1 MIKYLVILLD
11 DTSTSFCHYNS
22 NYKERNLINIEV
34 LKKAVTY
41 AMKENLIIQYVY
53 PDYELPEIYKV
64 VIDEMVHVNIVPVG
78 SSVPAEAIV
87 IDGISEFTSQI
98 FTAYQSYVLRID
110 YKSFIN
116 EWKSL
121 LPSLERI
128 SRLNIVYTDVCD
140 FQDDDSLRYTQVLD
154 EFSNKLKELFER
166 GFSPQVN
173 ILTDRLFL
181 NKMNNCNAGVECI
194 TLAPDGKLYVCPGF
208 YYDSLGSIG
217 SIDNGLAINNPKLYC
232 LDHAPI
238 CRICDSYHCKRCVWL
253 NRMTT
258 LEVNTPSHEQ
268 CVISHIER
276 NASRLLKHSMNNC
289 QFYAEIPEINYLD
302 PFDELTK
309 RI

>member
-11 DTSTSFCHYNS
+11 DTSTSFCHYNHNS
-22 NYKERNLINIEV
+22 KGRNLINIEV

-53 PDYELPEIYKV
+53 PDYDLPEIYKA
-64 VIDEMVHVNIVPVG
+64 VIDEMVHVNIVPIG

-87 IDGISEFTSQI
+87 IDGMSEFSSQN
-98 FTAYQSYVLRID
+98 FTANQSYILLID
-110 YKSFIN
+110 SKSFIN
-116 EWKSL
+116 EWESL
-121 LPSLERI
+121 LPSLEII

-140 FQDDDSLRYTQVLD
+140 FQDDDSLRYARVLD

-181 NKMNNCNAGVECI
+181 NKMNNCNAGVEFI

-253 NRMTT
+253 NRKIT

-268 CVISHIER
+268 CVMSHIER
-276 NASRLLKHSMNNC
+276 NASRLLRLSMNNS
-289 QFYAEIPEINYLD
+289 QFYAEIPVIDYLD

>member
-53 PDYELPEIYKV
+53 PDYDLPEIYKV

-98 FTAYQSYVLRID
+98 FTDYQSYVLRID

-253 NRMTT
+253 NRKTT

-268 CVISHIER
+268 CVMSHIER